1 MTGDA
6 TVSPEGQSGKF
17 RPLRIVLADDH
28 GVVRRGLQLILDRED
43 DFEVI
48 AQVGD
53 IKSVK
58 RQVRELQPDVLLL
71 DLNMPGGSVLE
82 AIPGLRAEAPSTA
95 IVVLTMRDEPAIARA
110 VLDSGARGF
119 VIKEA
124 ADTELTLA
132 IRQVA
137 AGQRYLNRGLAGK
150 LLADDILTGSW
161 D

>member
-1 MTGDA
+1 MTGDT
-6 TVSPEGQSGKF
+6 TVGAAGQSGSS
-17 RPLRIVLADDH
+17 RSLRIVLADDH
-28 GVVRRGLQLILDRED
+28 GVVRRGLQLILDGET
-43 DFEVI
+43 DFEVV

-53 IKSVK
+53 IGSVK

-71 DLNMPGGSVLE
+71 DLNMPGGSVLD
-82 AIPGLRAEAPSTA
+82 AIPGLRSEAPGTA

-110 VLDSGARGF
+110 VLDAGARGF
-119 VIKEA
+119 VLKEA

-137 AGQRYLNRGLAGK
+137 AGQRYLNRHLAGK
-150 LLADDILTGSW
+150 LLAADIVSGGW

>member
-1 MTGDA
+1 MSTDTTGG
-6 TVSPEGQSGKF
+6 PPGQSGAA

-28 GVVRRGLQLILDRED
+28 GVVRRGLQLILDREP
-43 DFEVI
+43 DFEVV
-48 AQVGD
+48 AEVGD
-53 IKSVK
+53 VKSVK

-71 DLNMPGGSVLE
+71 DLNMPGGSVLD
-82 AIPGLRAEAPSTA
+82 AIPGLRTEAPGTA

-110 VLDSGARGF
+110 VLDAGARGY

-137 AGQRYLNRGLAGK
+137 SGKRYLTRRLGGD
-150 LLADDILTGSW
+150 LLADQILKGGW

>member
-6 TVSPEGQSGKF
+6 TTSAAGQSG
-17 RPLRIVLADDH
+17 RSAPLRILLADDH
-28 GVVRRGLQLILDRED
+28 GVVRRGLQLILDRES
-43 DFEVI
+43 DFEVV

-53 IKSVK
+53 IGSVK
-58 RQVRELQPDVLLL
+58 RQIRELQPDVLLL

-82 AIPGLRAEAPSTA
+82 AIPGLRMEAPGTA

-110 VLDSGARGF
+110 VLDAGARGY
-119 VIKEA
+119 VIREA

-137 AGQRYLNRGLAGK
+137 GGERYLNRRLAGR
-150 LLADDILTGSW
+150 LLADDIRKGGW